1 MSNPT
6 NTKSDDGLFFRGD
19 RKVPHDL
26 ENLPPPPPWR
36 NFGRARHDDPFHA
49 GDEEKRAVNAALYL
63 RRPLLITG
71 KPGTGKTSLAF
82 AVAHELDLGDVLVWS
97 ITSRSTLQQGL
108 YSYDAIGRLQDASLA
123 REAAANNQP
132 KQPPRIE
139 KFVSLGPLGT
149 ALLASQ
155 EKKPRVLL
163 IDEIDKSDIDLPN
176 DLLHVFEEGRFEIPE
191 LARLPQE
198 AEFDTLQIP
207 LHGGG
212 TGPVTRGVVQCAAFP
227 LVFLT
232 SNGEREFPPA
242 FQRRCLRLDIP
253 QPEKVALSV
262 IVRQRIAF
270 APKDEGRINELIDE
284 FLDLRDTKK
293 RELATD
299 QLLSAA
305 YFITKGNLPDDVT
318 RETLMKLI
326 LRPISET
333 SA

>member
-1 MSNPT
+1 MSEITST
-6 NTKSDDGLFFRGD
+6 NSGDKLFFRGNRD
-19 RKVPHDL
+19 EPHDL
-26 ENLPPPPPWR
+26 TDLPDPPPWR
-36 NFGRARHDDPFHA
+36 NFLRKRRDDPFHA
-49 GDEEKRAVNAALYL
+49 GPDEMRAVNAALYL

-71 KPGTGKTSLAF
+71 KPGTGKTSLAY
-82 AVAHELDLGDVLVWS
+82 AVAEELGLGDVLVWS

-123 REAAANNQP
+123 REAAAKGQP
-132 KQPPRIE
+132 VPPPRIE
-139 KFVSLGPLGT
+139 DFLSLGPLGT
-149 ALLASQ
+149 ALLASR

-176 DLLHVFEEGRFEIPE
+176 DLLHVFEDGRFEIPE
-191 LARLPQE
+191 LARLPLKP
-198 AEFDTLQIP
+198 EFATLQIP

-212 TGPVTRGVVQCAAFP
+212 KGDVPRGVVQCTAFP

-253 QPEKVALSV
+253 EPKKEALSL
-262 IVRQRIAF
+262 IVKQRIAF
-270 APKDEGRINELIDE
+270 DLKQEGSINKLIDE

-305 YFITKGNLPDDVT
+305 YVVTKGKLPDDAT
-318 RETLMKLI
+318 REDLMKLI

>member
-1 MSNPT
+1 MSEPNDPRT
-6 NTKSDDGLFFRGD
+6 NFFFRGSRD
-19 RKVPHDL
+19 EPHDL
-26 ENLPPPPPWR
+26 ANLPGPPPWR
-36 NFGRARHDDPFHA
+36 DFKRDRRRDPFLA
-49 GDEEKRAVNAALYL
+49 GDEEKRAVNTALFL

-71 KPGTGKTSLAF
+71 KPGTGKTSLAY
-82 AVAHELDLGDVLVWS
+82 AVADELDLGDVLVWS

-123 REAAANNQP
+123 REAAAKGQP
-132 KQPPRIE
+132 VPPSRIE
-139 KFVSLGPLGT
+139 DFLNLGPLGT
-149 ALLASQ
+149 ALLTSE

-191 LARLPQE
+191 LVRLPKK
-198 AEFDTLQIP
+198 AEFETLQIP
-207 LHGGG
+207 LHGRGRG
-212 TGPVTRGVVQCAAFP
+212 AVTRGVVQCPAFP

-253 QPEKVALSV
+253 QPEKEALSA

-270 APKDEGRINELIDE
+270 DPKEEGPINKLIND
-284 FLDLRDTKK
+284 FLDQRDTQK

-305 YFITKGNLPDDVT
+305 YLITKGNLPADAT
-318 RETLMKLI
+318 RDELIKLI
-326 LRPISET
+326 MRPIGEA